1 MEGTRMAKT
10 TATLALVERIAQD
23 VQAGRF
29 APGMWLKQIDMQER
43 YGKNRSDIRRALE
56 ALAHKRLLQYVPN
69 KGYYVYQADDERTAE
84 ILQIRIMLETSAA
97 GLITGNATPVAIEDL
112 RRLAGTFDRLIST
125 GTIVEIYEAN
135 LAFHKA
141 LLTLSGNRQLVEL
154 VDEVR
159 LKTSPA
165 PTSQWSRRI
174 RIEQSSREH
183 FEMVEAVSSGDSI
196 RLRQVVQAHIEQ
208 SALDRDK

>member
-1 MEGTRMAKT
+1 MAKT
-10 TATLALVERIAQD
+10 TATHALVERIAQD

-112 RRLAGTFDRLIST
+112 RRLADTFDRLIST

-154 VDEVR
+154 VDELR

-183 FEMVEAVSSGDSI
+183 FEMVEAVSSGDPI